1 MKTVIPGTLYLNL
14 VSYFFL
20 PNLLFIDELIL
31 SLKSKLF
38 QCHQGE
44 RYLLNCT
51 IHIVNCILL
60 IYCMNS
66 IQ

>member
-1 MKTVIPGTLYLNL
+1 MKTVIPDTLYLNL

-44 RYLLNCT
+44 RLPVKLYNPYCKLYSTNLL
-51 IHIVNCILL
+51 
-60 IYCMNS
+60 YE
-66 IQ
+66 